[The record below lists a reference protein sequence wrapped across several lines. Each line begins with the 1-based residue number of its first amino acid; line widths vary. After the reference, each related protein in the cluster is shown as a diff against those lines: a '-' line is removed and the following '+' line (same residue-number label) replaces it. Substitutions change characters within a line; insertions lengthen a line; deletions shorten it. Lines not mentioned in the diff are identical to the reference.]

1 MSQIIIN
8 YLLNDQIIIL
18 FLCLGLLYWWFNY
31 HKNNIVISENIKLVI
46 FVPVDYLDIV
56 REAIGKAGA
65 GHIDNYD
72 YCSFITN
79 GTGYY
84 RSLDNAKP
92 TIGEIGKL
100 SFTLEV
106 RIETICPRNKIQD
119 IIEAAKKVHPYEVMG
134 YDLYP
139 LIEL

>member
-1 MSQIIIN
+1 M
-8 YLLNDQIIIL
+8 
-18 FLCLGLLYWWFNY
+18 GLLYWWFKY
-31 HKNNIVISENIKLVI
+31 QKNNIVISQNIKLVI

-56 REAIGKAGA
+56 REAIGKTGA

-79 GTGYY
+79 GTGCY
-84 RSLDNAKP
+84 RSLNGAKP

-100 SFTLEV
+100 SLTPEA
-106 RIETICPRNKIQD
+106 RIETICPRNKIQN

-139 LIEL
+139 LYVLGYYN